1 MEEEEEEQPAPAPQV
16 IIYEELVDDP
26 SAYEIGAV
34 TLKTTV
40 EEKKKI
46 FSVANYPQIDITDL
60 LPGDA
65 PDEDFSRAKPTNQV
79 AMNSFLTYVE
89 PYFRP
94 FTEEDLAFLRER
106 VSLHILPTVIFILIN
121 CRATDSTRMLY
132 LLWASHT
139 PKYGQRKTGM

>member
-1 MEEEEEEQPAPAPQV
+1 METKPINKRKAVNSSQDDDDDMEDLSPAPKSPKIEDTAMDEEEQPPPAPPV
-16 IIYEELVDDP
+16 IIYEELDDDP
-26 SAYEIGAV
+26 SAYEIGTV
-34 TLKTTV
+34 TDETTV

-46 FSVANYPQIDITDL
+46 FSVANFPQIDITDL
-60 LPGDA
+60 LPGDP

-106 VSLHILPTVIFILIN
+106 VGLS
-121 CRATDSTRMLY
+121 
-132 LLWASHT
+132 
-139 PKYGQRKTGM
+139 

>member
-1 MEEEEEEQPAPAPQV
+1 MEEEEEQPAPAPQL

-34 TLKTTV
+34 TSETTV

-79 AMNSFLTYVE
+79 AMNSFLTYIE

-106 VSLHILPTVIFILIN
+106 VSFAHCVKLN
-121 CRATDSTRMLY
+121 M
-132 LLWASHT
+132 
-139 PKYGQRKTGM
+139 